1 MFVPDLVHD
10 SAFAGLHAA
19 GTGDGVVAVERIGL
33 AIATVILRP
42 GKLRE
47 LAAAVTANFA
57 IDLPVGAEWTANNGI
72 ALLGTGPDKWLAIND
87 ARDTEFD
94 SRDTEFVSNLGTQ
107 LQGFASVVEQS
118 DGLGVLRL
126 SGRAL
131 SETLAKGV
139 QIDLAPAAF
148 PTGSVAVTSIAHIG
162 ATLWKVDDRPTIDV
176 AVRQRSPSIR
186 ADPDRAEK
194 FRQQT
199 RGSC

>member
-1 MFVPDLVHD
+1 VFVPDLVHD
-10 SAFAGLHAA
+10 SAFAGLRAA

-33 AIATVILRP
+33 AIATIILRRD
-42 GKLRE
+42 KLRE

-57 IDLPVGAEWTANNGI
+57 IDLPVGAEWTANNGL
-72 ALLGTGPDKWLAIND
+72 ALLGTGPGKWLAIND
-87 ARDTEFD
+87 ARG
-94 SRDTEFVSNLGTQ
+94 TEFVSNLETQ

-176 AVRQRSPSIR
+176 AVARSLSNSFLHWLE
-186 ADPDRAEK
+186 ASASSCGL
-194 FRQQT
+194 T
-199 RGSC
+199 VVRG

>member
-19 GTGDGVVAVERIGL
+19 GAGDGVVAVERFGL

-57 IDLPVGAEWTANNGI
+57 IDLPVGAEWTANNGV
-72 ALLGTGPDKWLAIND
+72 ALLGTGPGKWLAIND
-87 ARDTEFD
+87 T
-94 SRDTEFVSNLGTQ
+94 RDTEFVSNLETQ

-126 SGRAL
+126 GGPAL

-176 AVRQRSPSIR
+176 AVARSLSNSFLHWLE
-186 ADPDRAEK
+186 ASASSCGL
-194 FRQQT
+194 T
-199 RGSC
+199 VVRG